1 LSKKHEIEIQ
11 WRAFP
16 LHPETPAE
24 GMTLEA
30 LFKGRMMDISGMM
43 ARLRDVAIVEGLPF
57 GDRNMT
63 YNSRLAQELGKW
75 AEAQG
80 KIEAYNNAVFQA
92 YFARGRNIGS
102 YNTLVEVVGSVD
114 LDVNEARK
122 VLEERPYENAV
133 DADWDRSRQ
142 MGIKAVPTF
151 VMDDRMLVGAQ
162 PYAALEEFVTERKGR
177 S

>member
-1 LSKKHEIEIQ
+1 
-11 WRAFP
+11 
-16 LHPETPAE
+16 
-24 GMTLEA
+24 MTLEA
-30 LFKGRMMDISGMM
+30 LFKGRMVDISGMM
-43 ARLRDVAIVEGLPF
+43 ARLREVAEAEGLPF

-75 AEAQG
+75 AEAKG
-80 KIEAYNNAVFQA
+80 KIEAYNTAVFQA
-92 YFARGRNIGS
+92 YFVHGRNIGS
-102 YNTLVEVVGSVD
+102 PSILVEVAGSVD
-114 LDVNEARK
+114 LDINEARK
-122 VLEERPYENAV
+122 VLEERSYENAV

-142 MGIKAVPTF
+142 MGIRAVPSF

>member
-1 LSKKHEIEIQ
+1 
-11 WRAFP
+11 
-16 LHPETPAE
+16 
-24 GMTLEA
+24 MTLEA

-43 ARLRDVAIVEGLPF
+43 VRLREAAEAEGLPF

-80 KIEAYNNAVFQA
+80 KIEVYNTAVFQS
-92 YFARGRNIGS
+92 YFAQGRNIG
-102 YNTLVEVVGSVD
+102 NHNILVEVAGSVD
-114 LDVNEARK
+114 LDINEARK
-122 VLEERPYENAV
+122 VLEERSYENAV

-142 MGIKAVPTF
+142 MGIRAVPSF
-151 VMDDRMLVGAQ
+151 IMDDRMLVGAQ
-162 PYAALEEFVTERKGR
+162 PYSALEEFVISGKER

>member
-1 LSKKHEIEIQ
+1 MK
-11 WRAFP
+11 WCAFP

-30 LFKGRMMDISGMM
+30 LFKGRMVDISGMM
-43 ARLRDVAIVEGLPF
+43 ARLRDAAKAEKLPF
-57 GDRNMT
+57 GDRKMT

-80 KIEAYNNAVFQA
+80 KIEAYNKAVFQA
-92 YFARGRNIGS
+92 YFAHGRNIGS
-102 YNTLVEVVGSVD
+102 RNVLVEVAGSVD
-114 LDVNEARK
+114 LDPNEARR
-122 VLEERPYENAV
+122 VLEERPYKKAV

-151 VMDDRMLVGAQ
+151 VVDDRMLVGAQ
-162 PYAALEEFVTERKGR
+162 PYAALEEFATSGKER

>member
-1 LSKKHEIEIQ
+1 
-11 WRAFP
+11 
-16 LHPETPAE
+16 
-24 GMTLEA
+24 MTLEA

-43 ARLRDVAIVEGLPF
+43 ARLRKAAEAEGLPF

-75 AEAQG
+75 AEEQG

-92 YFARGRNIGS
+92 YFAQGLNIGS
-102 YNTLVEVVGSVD
+102 RNTLVEVAGSVD
-114 LDVNEARK
+114 FDEDEARK
-122 VLEERPYENAV
+122 VLQERRYDNAV
-133 DADWDRSRQ
+133 DADWNRSRL

-162 PYAALEEFVTERKGR
+162 PYAVLEEFVNAGKG
-177 S
+177 SS